1 VTRLGLR
8 PWCDGDG
15 PRPGS
20 VPVTV
25 AVLTLN
31 EEVNIARCLAS
42 VGWADQVIV
51 IDSGSTDGTV
61 KVAESLGATV
71 IEQPWLGFSGQ
82 REFALRLPEAR
93 HDWIYFVDADE
104 WVSPQLASEI
114 ADRMRAPDGAAYVH
128 RFRLVFQGKWIRHCG
143 WYSGSWLVRLVD
155 RRHARFDGSLVGERA
170 RADGPMTRLANDIV
184 DEDLK
189 GLASWLHKH
198 VRYAEL
204 EQRRRGAPLSARER
218 ICRFRARDQADTRPL
233 SRVIL
238 KDLVFPLVPAKPLA
252 LFLYMYVV
260 RLGVLDGPA
269 GLRFCFFHAWYQV
282 TVDGLRAE
290 ARRLSPA
297 LSRLQ
302 EASDVHRAA

>member
-1 VTRLGLR
+1 VTRLALR
-8 PWCDGDG
+8 PWRAGDG

-25 AVLTLN
+25 VVLTLD
-31 EEVNIARCLAS
+31 EEVNIARCLGS

-51 IDSGSTDGTV
+51 IDSGSSDGTV
-61 KVAESLGATV
+61 KLAESLGATV

-82 REFALRLPEAR
+82 REFALRLAEAR

-104 WVSPQLASEI
+104 WVSPQLAAEI
-114 ADRMRAPDGAAYVH
+114 ADRMRAPEGTAYGQ
-128 RFRLVFQGKWIRHCG
+128 RFRLVFQGRWIRHCG
-143 WYSGSWLVRLVD
+143 WYRGSWLVRLVD
-155 RRHARFDGSLVGERA
+155 RRCARFDGSVVGERA
-170 RADGPMTRLANDIV
+170 RVDGPLTRLANDLV

-204 EQRRRGAPLSARER
+204 EQRRRGAPVPAAE
-218 ICRFRARDQADTRPL
+218 RFRRVLVRDQADTRPR
-233 SRVIL
+233 SRAIL
-238 KDLVFPLVPAKPLA
+238 KDLVFPLTPAKPLA

-269 GLRFCFFHAWYQV
+269 GLRFCLFHAWYQV
-282 TVDGLRAE
+282 AVEALQAE
-290 ARRLSPA
+290 ARRESPA
-297 LSRLQ
+297 RSRAR